1 MDPLSTAASIFA
13 VVQIADRV
21 ISLCKYYL
29 ELSRDAP
36 SDLRAILIETSA
48 LRTILDNIQFLASS
62 GHGPTTLNT
71 LTGNDGPI
79 EGCRN
84 TLNQLDG
91 LFSSDYLHQTSGN
104 RSKRLKVKATLTTLA
119 WPFKENTARKLLV
132 EVVQHKT
139 TLNLALTVD
148 MSQDI
153 KNIKSQA
160 SGIQAT
166 LTEFQRH
173 EVYKWLN
180 DINPSPIHHRACSQ
194 YESGTGDWVL
204 RSDDWKSWISG
215 QNRSLW
221 IHGIPGAGKTI
232 LTSHL
237 VESIQTQ
244 CDTSG
249 SKSAYVYYYC
259 YFGHNTDEASPFLK
273 WTISQLCRKAD
284 VVPTSLYKLYK
295 RGEGLSLAN
304 LLSVLEAILQEFDCV
319 YVILDAIDESTP
331 RTDLLQVLQNLI
343 TDLRFSKIRTLA
355 TSREYIDIEEMMEGI
370 SVPISMRN
378 PLLDEDIRLFVES
391 QLGSHPKLKRWPASV
406 RGQALEALST
416 KAKGMFRWVVCQID
430 ILQHLKADGNT
441 IEKALAGL
449 PRTLD
454 ETYERIFLRVPDE
467 ARLVVHHALKWIYAH
482 NTLRKDSLPL
492 SQLIQALQKGADRG
506 DTSQYEYDY
515 NEALIREFCG
525 CLIWVS
531 PQARGTAGGIPIQ
544 PGDAVSFSHYT
555 VLEFLKSTRIRNG
568 TASFFAID
576 KEIAKLEFANI
587 VMHEA
592 LDSKEN
598 DLWETDTDDFDENF
612 ADAMQEDFNLFSVT
626 SAILAVYDWG
636 PMLSRDIT
644 LSDLALALFDPTNQH
659 FQHFKIAAEN
669 ISIHSEIFLDK
680 YFSDSEHFWRIGWTQ
695 RATNDN
701 VETLLNLLF
710 TDGSSKL
717 GWNFFQRVAPG
728 IWLQDSFSLNF
739 EAWYLRHGDDMED
752 YNFQGT
758 IVEFFAQLAKIWP
771 SHLRLFLDHTV
782 GFFDPSKILAMSVGW
797 HHHEGSSNCTDYC
810 LVARLLQLGAD
821 PNGHGYRVCPLQI
834 AAGAWDLEGVRVLLE
849 AGADPNNTGDAT
861 GMVWED
867 GTIPALVN
875 CYQDRSPLNIVQTM
889 GCFFLDGDDLDQRR
903 GKGPNIAAVLRQYG
917 GRDFRMSET

>member
-1 MDPLSTAASIFA
+1 MDPLSIAASIFA

-21 ISLCKYYL
+21 ISLCKFYL

-36 SDLRAILIETSA
+36 SDLRVILIEASA

-79 EGCRN
+79 EGCRR
-84 TLNQLDG
+84 TLDQLNG

-104 RSKRLKVKATLTTLA
+104 RSRRRKVKATLTTLA
-119 WPFKENTARKLLV
+119 WPFKESSARKLLV

-148 MSQDI
+148 MSHDI
-153 KNIKSQA
+153 KNIKAQA
-160 SGIQAT
+160 SEIQAT

-215 QNRSLW
+215 QKRSLW

-237 VESIQTQ
+237 VETIKTH

-259 YFGHNTDEASPFLK
+259 YFGHNTDETSSFLK

-284 VVPTSLYKLYK
+284 VVPTSLYELYK
-295 RGEGLSLAN
+295 RGEELSLAN

-319 YVILDAIDESTP
+319 YAILDAIDESIP

-343 TDLRFSKIRTLA
+343 TNSRFSKIRTLA
-355 TSREYIDIEEMMEGI
+355 TSREYIDIEEVMKGI

-378 PLLDEDIRLFVES
+378 PLLDEDIRLFVDS
-391 QLGSHPKLKRWPASV
+391 QLRTHPKLKRWPASV
-406 RGQALEALST
+406 RDEALEALST

-430 ILQHLKADGNT
+430 VLQHLKADGD
-441 IEKALAGL
+441 ILKKALAGL

-467 ARLVVHHALKWIYAH
+467 ARLVVYHALKWIYAH
-482 NTLRKDSLPL
+482 NALHQDNISL
-492 SQLIQALQKGADRG
+492 SNLIQALQRSADRG
-506 DTSQYEYDY
+506 DSSQYEYDY
-515 NEALIREFCG
+515 NEALLREFCG
-525 CLIWVS
+525 CLIW
-531 PQARGTAGGIPIQ
+531 PIQ
-544 PGDAVSFSHYT
+544 PRASVSIAHYT
-555 VLEFLKSTRIRNG
+555 VLEFLESTRIQNG
-568 TASFFAID
+568 PASFFAID
-576 KEIAKLEFANI
+576 KEIAKLEFAKI
-587 VMHEA
+587 VMHET
-592 LDSKEN
+592 LNSQEN
-598 DLWETDTDDFDENF
+598 ELWETDPNDLRERV
-612 ADAMQEDFNLFSVT
+612 ADAMGEDFNLFSIV
-626 SAILAVYDWG
+626 SSILAVHDWG

-644 LSDLALALFDPTNQH
+644 LSDLALAMFDPTNQH
-659 FQHFKIAAEN
+659 FQDFKTAATY
-669 ISIHSEIFLDK
+669 IGIYTDIFLDHNL
-680 YFSDSEHFWRIGWTQ
+680 SISEQFWDLEWTQ

-701 VETLLNLLF
+701 VETLLNLLL
-710 TDGSSKL
+710 TDKSCRL
-717 GWNFFQRVAPG
+717 GWNFIQRVAPG
-728 IWLQDSFSLNF
+728 IWLQDSFGLKF
-739 EAWYLRHGDDMED
+739 EILDLKNYDDMVH

-758 IVEFFAQLAKIWP
+758 IVEFFAQLTDIWP
-771 SHLRLFLDHTV
+771 SRLRLFLDHTV
-782 GFFDPSKILAMSVGW
+782 GFFDPSRILVISVGW
-797 HHHEGSSNCTDYC
+797 HNHDGNHDCTDYC
-810 LVARLLQLGAD
+810 LLARLLQLGAD

-834 AAGAWDLEGVRVLLE
+834 AAGAWDLEGVKVLLE
-849 AGADPNNTGDAT
+849 AGADPNNTGDRS
-861 GMVWED
+861 GIVWED
-867 GTIPALVN
+867 NT
-875 CYQDRSPLNIVQTM
+875 
-889 GCFFLDGDDLDQRR
+889 
-903 GKGPNIAAVLRQYG
+903 
-917 GRDFRMSET
+917 